1 MEEKRRSTRGQREVG
16 KRERGSSCHGLHFG
30 CLLLSSLSLS
40 RARDIVTCPPCMHEC
55 NMGLRERCP
64 LSVPACF
71 PPPGSRV
78 TPNHRLSAR
87 QDGEGMD
94 MKEEVTLLL
103 PCMYAYHTKAAAAAA
118 PPSSLGR
125 QTDRTG
131 RGGGGQ
137 LHSPSSSSQV
147 YLDSSPPPSST
158 PLPPPLPESHAKKAS
173 LTFSPCPSV
182 RPFASALRRL
192 LFLLPTPPQGRKR
205 SKDKGERERDD
216 RSLALGRG

>member
-1 MEEKRRSTRGQREVG
+1 MG
-16 KRERGSSCHGLHFG
+16 KRERLFLSRIALW
-30 CLLLSSLSLS
+30 LLAFIPSPSLS
-40 RARDIVTCPPCMHEC
+40 RDIVTCPPRMHEC
-55 NMGLRERCP
+55 NMGQRDRCP

-71 PPPGSRV
+71 PPPVFVSLLITGSPRV
-78 TPNHRLSAR
+78 RMR
-87 QDGEGMD
+87 RGMD
-94 MKEEVTLLL
+94 VKEEVTLLF
-103 PCMYAYHTKAAAAAA
+103 PCMCAYHTKAAAAAAA

-173 LTFSPCPSV
+173 LTFSLCPSV